1 MNTLI
6 KLYLRPFL
14 ITGLTFGLLLAIWD
28 YFDKG
33 KIDYVKL
40 IFMSVAFGVLM
51 SCNMVTIKK
60 RRQKD
65 SYLTPEST

>member
-14 ITGLTFGLLLAIWD
+14 NTGLTFGFLLAIWD

-33 KIDYVKL
+33 KIDFVKL

-51 SCNMVTIKK
+51 SWNVVTIKK
-60 RRQKD
+60 GDRK
-65 SYLTPEST
+65 TAI